1 MRGRGENPA
10 PYLFYTRQAP
20 PRLVGQ
26 FFWTIVQIFGR
37 RRAGVVRLIL
47 KIEAQGGVELVAGG
61 GISNSTTPACL
72 EGGAVESFKN
82 GAFFEFAKRQN
93 LRVTV

>member
-1 MRGRGENPA
+1 
-10 PYLFYTRQAP
+10 
-20 PRLVGQ
+20 
-26 FFWTIVQIFGR
+26 
-37 RRAGVVRLIL
+37 VRLIL

>member
-10 PYLFYTRQAP
+10 PHFFCTRQAA

-37 RRAGVVRLIL
+37 SCAGVVRLIL

-61 GISNSTTPACL
+61 GISNSATPACF

-93 LRVTV
+93 LGVPV

>member
-1 MRGRGENPA
+1 MRGRGENPD
-10 PYLFYTRQAP
+10 PHFFCTRQAS

-37 RRAGVVRLIL
+37 SCAGVVRLIL

-61 GISNSTTPACL
+61 GISNSATPACF
-72 EGGAVESFKN
+72 EGGGLYAELCKSSLIEN
-82 GAFFEFAKRQN
+82 
-93 LRVTV
+93 

>member
-1 MRGRGENPA
+1 MRGRGENLA
-10 PYLFYTRQAP
+10 PHFFFTRQAL

-37 RRAGVVRLIL
+37 SCAGVVRLIL

-61 GISNSTTPACL
+61 GISNSATPACF

-93 LRVTV
+93 LGVPV